1 MMFKS
6 KFQFV
11 LITFITFGFLI
22 TPPVHSG
29 VIGTVSLEITGGCFS
44 FGVGGATGCGNLN
57 TDHKAF
63 ATGNFVF
70 TNTLSAA
77 FNPST
82 QDASFDALASLQAT
96 NGTTNF
102 SDSHSK
108 SFPSFDTLISDP
120 RWGMASGLVFA
131 FGSSPDSGSLPL
143 SFGIDLS
150 WRINKIDPTSTPT
163 NIFGTFSIFSNDNL
177 NDLSQVLFGQ
187 DLPLSEVMFT
197 SSASLTAFTTAIPE
211 PALLTLI
218 GIGLLGIYV
227 LPHRRRVLL
236 KLKS

>member
-1 MMFKS
+1 MIFKS

-44 FGVGGATGCGNLN
+44 FGVSGAMGCGNLDPN
-57 TDHKAF
+57 HKEF
-63 ATGNFVF
+63 ATGSFVF

-77 FNPST
+77 FDPSI

-96 NGTTNF
+96 NGTTDF

-108 SFPSFDTLISDP
+108 SFPSFATLISDP

-131 FGSSPDSGSLPL
+131 FGSSPVSGSLPS

-150 WRINKIDPTSTPT
+150 WINTIDPTSTPT

-177 NDLSQVLFGQ
+177 NGLSQALFGQ
-187 DLPLSEVMFT
+187 NLPFSEVVFT
-197 SSASLTAFTTAIPE
+197 SSASLTAFTTAVPE

-218 GIGLLGIYV
+218 GIGLLGIYA
-227 LPHRRRVLL
+227 LPHRRRVF
-236 KLKS
+236 